1 MSEETESRIKANVE
15 KIKANIAAACAK
27 AGRDP
32 ATVFFL
38 PVTKKRELEELET
51 LKALGFSEFGESYT
65 EDILER
71 FKEFDDITWHYIGH
85 LHKKHTNKIVGNVS
99 MIHSVASEE
108 LLRKVNFTAG
118 EKHLVQDIL
127 IEVNSG
133 EEQKQGF
140 EPDEVRAMF
149 QKDILKTLPNV
160 KVKGLMTMAPLVE
173 DPQKVRPVFAAMR
186 ALRDGLN
193 KDFHLDLKELSM
205 GMSND
210 YVVAVEEGA
219 TIVRI
224 GTAVFEG

>member
-1 MSEETESRIKANVE
+1 MPEEAAIRIKANIE
-15 KIKANIAAACAK
+15 KIKANIAAACTRAN
-27 AGRDP
+27 RDP

-38 PVTKKRELEELET
+38 PVTKKRPKEELD
-51 LKALGFSEFGESYT
+51 ALRDLGYHEFGESYT

-85 LHKKHTNKIVGNVS
+85 LHKKHTNKIVGNVT

-108 LLRKVNFTAG
+108 LLRKVDFTAG

-133 EEQKQGF
+133 EQQKQGF
-140 EPDEVRAMF
+140 EPDEVRALF
-149 QKDILKTLPNV
+149 QKEVFKGLPNV
-160 KVKGLMTMAPLVE
+160 RVRGLMTMAPLVD
-173 DPQKVRPVFAAMR
+173 DPQKVRPVFAAMK
-186 ALRDGLN
+186 ALRNGLN

-205 GMSND
+205 GMTND
-210 YVVAVEEGA
+210 YIVAVEEGA